1 MKKKLFFALVF
12 PLMLTAENNTTAA
25 EHNTTGKKTTKERNA
40 STRNDKDAI
49 EEKIRKQMEKEE
61 KYAKEQKFY
70 QADQYDFKGAEVDP
84 ESLKKIKPIEPDYD
98 FDITDVYR
106 DDI

>member
-1 MKKKLFFALVF
+1 MKYFFTLLILTGLVS
-12 PLMLTAENNTTAA
+12 AENNTTQ
-25 EHNTTGKKTTKERNA
+25 EHNRSKKTQLHKQKKEDNRTA
-40 STRNDKDAI
+40 SM
-49 EEKIRKQMEKEE
+49 EEKIRRQMEKEQ

-84 ESLKKIKPIEPDYD
+84 DTLKKVKAIEPDYD

>member
-1 MKKKLFFALVF
+1 MIGLLADDN
-12 PLMLTAENNTTAA
+12 AHA
-25 EHNTTGKKTTKERNA
+25 TKEHGDINRTKSERAAVSSNTDKNVTEKKRKQ
-40 STRNDKDAI
+40 STI
-49 EEKIRKQMEKEE
+49 EEKIARQMKKEE
-61 KYAKEQKFY
+61 KYAREQKFY